1 MPWPLNNSSIDKRQ
15 PAFFGMVS
23 TFLLVSVS
31 WALVGPSAAEDLTW
45 DRLFDGL
52 DAAAWTPGPMCQ
64 DEVPPLYV
72 IRADPAKV
80 RFSTYQFRDERLEQP
95 LTIQEWHRRTK
106 ASVLF
111 NAGLFRENYS
121 YLGLLLKDGRSL
133 GSKRHPQWL
142 GLFVAEPIAPGLRNA
157 RVLDLASDLFTE
169 DKPVYREAAQALMLL
184 DRMGKP
190 RVRRSGKRAYQT
202 VVAEDDEG
210 RILVMK
216 SAEPVELW
224 ALADCLRTDYPAVR
238 LAMAMDGGSSSD
250 LLIGEELLAGAAPRG
265 AARPWEPLVEGGAG
279 AHISL
284 PAVIGLFPRK

>member
-1 MPWPLNNSSIDKRQ
+1 MPWRLNNSSTDERR

-23 TFLLVSVS
+23 ACLLVSVS
-31 WALVGPSAAEDLTW
+31 WVLADPSAAEDLAW
-45 DRLFDGL
+45 DQLFVG
-52 DAAAWTPGPMCQ
+52 AEATVWAPGPRCQ
-64 DEVPPLYV
+64 DDVPPLYV

-80 RFSTYQFRDERLEQP
+80 RFSTYQFHDEQLDKP

-142 GLFVAEPIAPGLRNA
+142 GLFVAEPNDPGLRNA

-169 DKPVYREAAQALMLL
+169 TKPAYREAAQALMLL

-202 VVAEDDEG
+202 VVAEDDAG

-216 SAEPVELW
+216 SADPVELW

-250 LLIGEELLAGAAPRG
+250 LLIGEELLAGTVHRG
-265 AARPWEPLVEGGAG
+265 KPRPWEPLVEGGKG
-279 AHISL
+279 DHISL
-284 PAVIGLFPRK
+284 PAVIALFPRK